1 MMWAKRKSTTTVW
14 VGILIAFSVASLAFT
29 AGEGIAAQQEK
40 HGTQRPFEY
49 VIDDFTVYPI
59 PEIPKPA
66 KGKPFR
72 DPTFH
77 TEIVRISDRKQD
89 KLTAW
94 GKTLGMI
101 LNEYARVDPENCD
114 GSRAVFKS
122 PKDSGRWFVYDLDTF
137 EMIVDI
143 YKQARDKKL
152 VIGELEPR
160 WDRYDPNVFYFS
172 QKGALFKYD
181 ISNKKIEMVRDFKKD
196 FGEDVYYLRN
206 RYEGRPS
213 FDSRY
218 WAFRADGGRSRG
230 WKTLAWVWYDLR
242 ENTILGSRQD
252 PPGSDHVSMGMFG
265 NFFCVGTMGHV
276 AYNLEDFQAGKVS
289 IKLSPTTTHADLAI
303 TAEGREAMVY
313 QNGKNDWIEM
323 TYLDTGQTV
332 KLISY
337 THKTTWDEMLKGGAG
352 LHISGLSIGTPG
364 WVLVSWYGGAPRK
377 PFSWQHQAL
386 FMLELKEN
394 PRVWRVAHTHCP
406 WAEATAKDYWAEA
419 FAAINAAGTRV
430 YWGSNWDEAEKETRT
445 IEVYSANLPETWY
458 SDLMGRENAEE
469 ARRATRK
476 QIEEKLGSRAAEAY
490 DKLLA
495 RSAN

>member
-181 ISNKKIEMVRDFKKD
+181 ISNKKIEMVRDFK
-196 FGEDVYYLRN
+196 
-206 RYEGRPS
+206 
-213 FDSRY
+213 
-218 WAFRADGGRSRG
+218 
-230 WKTLAWVWYDLR
+230 
-242 ENTILGSRQD
+242 
-252 PPGSDHVSMGMFG
+252 
-265 NFFCVGTMGHV
+265 
-276 AYNLEDFQAGKVS
+276 
-289 IKLSPTTTHADLAI
+289 
-303 TAEGREAMVY
+303 
-313 QNGKNDWIEM
+313 
-323 TYLDTGQTV
+323 
-332 KLISY
+332 
-337 THKTTWDEMLKGGAG
+337 
-352 LHISGLSIGTPG
+352 
-364 WVLVSWYGGAPRK
+364 
-377 PFSWQHQAL
+377 
-386 FMLELKEN
+386 
-394 PRVWRVAHTHCP
+394 
-406 WAEATAKDYWAEA
+406 
-419 FAAINAAGTRV
+419 
-430 YWGSNWDEAEKETRT
+430 
-445 IEVYSANLPETWY
+445 
-458 SDLMGRENAEE
+458 
-469 ARRATRK
+469 
-476 QIEEKLGSRAAEAY
+476 
-490 DKLLA
+490 
-495 RSAN
+495 